1 MLQQTLGSGSQ
12 TNINGLDRQ
21 YSSRTTT
28 QHGVAGRN
36 KYKQTETHTEKGANL
51 RCDADDSPACFLLI
65 ECSIKVQHIYGRSIA
80 KGKKPDI
87 RVSGSSDRKV
97 LDTGMPKVGM
107 QPVRRRQLI
116 DATITTIHQY
126 GFADATISR
135 IAGAAGMSS
144 GIISHYFG
152 GKNALLEATML
163 FLMQELRADFLAR
176 VAQCKTP
183 MQRLEAIVN
192 TNFNEEQFTPQVTVA
207 WLSFWAQV
215 PFSDALRRLNTVY
228 FRRLASNLRHE
239 LRALTSDEKADEIAG
254 VIAALIDGI
263 WVRSGL
269 SPGQANVEAA
279 RKMVLD
285 TLRLRLNAASA
296 P

>member
-1 MLQQTLGSGSQ
+1 
-12 TNINGLDRQ
+12 
-21 YSSRTTT
+21 
-28 QHGVAGRN
+28 
-36 KYKQTETHTEKGANL
+36 
-51 RCDADDSPACFLLI
+51 
-65 ECSIKVQHIYGRSIA
+65 
-80 KGKKPDI
+80 
-87 RVSGSSDRKV
+87 
-97 LDTGMPKVGM
+97 MPKVGM

-116 DATITTIHQY
+116 DATIATIHQF

-135 IAGAAGMSS
+135 IAGTAGMSS

-163 FLMQELRADFLAR
+163 SLMQELRADFLER
-176 VAQCKTP
+176 VAQCQTP
-183 MQRLEAIVN
+183 MERLEAIVN

-215 PFSDALRRLNTVY
+215 PFSEPLRRLNTVY

-239 LRALTSDEKADEIAG
+239 LRELTSDRKADEIAE
-254 VIAALIDGI
+254 VIAAMIDGI

-269 SPGQANVEAA
+269 SPRQVNVAAA

-285 TLRLRLNAASA
+285 TIHLRLNAAA
-296 P
+296 AE

>member
-1 MLQQTLGSGSQ
+1 
-12 TNINGLDRQ
+12 
-21 YSSRTTT
+21 
-28 QHGVAGRN
+28 
-36 KYKQTETHTEKGANL
+36 
-51 RCDADDSPACFLLI
+51 
-65 ECSIKVQHIYGRSIA
+65 
-80 KGKKPDI
+80 
-87 RVSGSSDRKV
+87 
-97 LDTGMPKVGM
+97 M

-163 FLMQELRADFLAR
+163 FLLQELRADFLRR
-176 VAQCKTP
+176 VAQCTTP

-192 TNFNEEQFTPQVTVA
+192 TNFNEEQCTPPVTVA

-215 PFSDALRRLNTVY
+215 PFSEGLRRLNTVY

-239 LRALTSDEKADEIAG
+239 LRILTDDEKANEIAT
-254 VIAALIDGI
+254 VMAAMIDGI

-269 SPGQANVEAA
+269 SPGQADVTAA

-285 TLRLRLNAASA
+285 TLHLRLNATLAS
-296 P
+296 